1 MLKFKRILILVLII
15 VMISLTGCS
24 IEGPEKKAKKSSGTN
39 IDFEVNVKKAVS
51 ELTVDLFKET
61 FDGEE
66 NTLISP
72 TSITM
77 ALSMVANGA
86 EGETLSQME
95 KVLGRGLKIN
105 QINET
110 ISVYLSRIESVDDI
124 NIANSIWINDMDSIK
139 IKEEFLDVN
148 SKYYNAKIY
157 KEVFNDKTADS
168 INSWVYEKTDG
179 MIEKMIDSI
188 SPNSIMYLINAIAFE
203 SEWEKK
209 YESNQ
214 VFEDEF
220 TDYKGNKKEIE
231 MMKSEE
237 EKYLYDGK
245 AVGFIKP
252 YKDNKFSFIAILP
265 NEDIGLE
272 EYINQMTGESLFNM
286 INSHKEAK
294 VDVYIPKFSYS
305 YETNMNQVLITLG
318 IEDAFDELKADF
330 SKIAEVK
337 NENIYINKVVHKT
350 FIEVNEKGTK
360 AAAATGVE
368 VNVTST
374 IVNEE
379 RYTVRL
385 DRPFI
390 YIIMDN
396 ETNMP
401 VFIGSVLYVD

>member
-1 MLKFKRILILVLII
+1 MLKFKEVIIMLLVIL
-15 VMISLTGCS
+15 MISLTGCS
-24 IEGPEKKAKKSSGTN
+24 LESPEKKAAKSSRSN
-39 IDFEVNVKKAVS
+39 ITLEANVTKAAS
-51 ELTVDLFKET
+51 DLTVDLFKET
-61 FDGEE
+61 FEDKE

-72 TSITM
+72 TSIIM

-86 EGETLSQME
+86 DGETLSQME
-95 KVLGRGLKIN
+95 EVLGRGLKIN
-105 QINET
+105 QINEG
-110 ISVYLSRIESVDDI
+110 ISSYLSKIENIEDI
-124 NIANSIWINDMDSIK
+124 NIANSIWINDIDNIK
-139 IKEEFLDVN
+139 IKDEFLNLN

-157 KEVFNDKTADS
+157 KEAFSDNTVDG

-188 SPNSIMYLINAIAFE
+188 SPNSIMYLINAIAFQ
-203 SEWEKK
+203 SEWEKR
-209 YESNQ
+209 YESHQ
-214 VFEDEF
+214 IFKDEF

-231 MMKSEE
+231 MMMSEE
-237 EKYLYDGK
+237 VKYLDDGK

-272 EYINQMTGESLFNM
+272 KYISQMNGESLFNM
-286 INSHKEAK
+286 INSYKEAK
-294 VDVYIPKFSYS
+294 VDAYIPKFRYS
-305 YETNMNQVLITLG
+305 YGTNINQALINLG

-379 RYTVRL
+379 RYTVKL

-390 YIIMDN
+390 YAILDN

-401 VFIGSVLYVD
+401 IFIGSVLYVD

>member
-1 MLKFKRILILVLII
+1 MLKFKRILILFLII
-15 VMISLTGCS
+15 LMVSLIGCS

-110 ISVYLSRIESVDDI
+110 ISAYLSRIESVDDI

-188 SPNSIMYLINAIAFE
+188 SPNSIMYLINAIAFD

-231 MMKSEE
+231 MMNSEE

-265 NEDIGLE
+265 NENIGLD

>member
-1 MLKFKRILILVLII
+1 MLKFKRILILFLII
-15 VMISLTGCS
+15 LMVSLIGCS

-231 MMKSEE
+231 MMNSEE